1 MEESISSRIIN
12 IIAEQAFLEV
22 SDITLESTFEDLGID
37 SLGVAESVFAIEES
51 FDIQIPFDANS
62 HEQSELE
69 ITSVRSII
77 EVVEKLL
84 TGRDT

>member
-1 MEESISSRIIN
+1 MEESISSRVIN

-51 FDIQIPFDANS
+51 FDIQIPFEANS

-84 TGRDT
+84 TGKDI